1 MRKDELLRALEGVL
15 EKKTFAAQDAAPATP
30 AAVLAIIHYGDSKP
44 CVLLTKRRE
53 NLKMHRGE
61 ISFPGGR
68 FTQSDLT
75 LMHTALR
82 ETEEEIGLAFGPGD
96 VAGALQPVRT
106 MTSNHF
112 IVPFVTVQDR
122 LPQLRIAQDEVAGV
136 LDAPLI
142 ETLGTM
148 EPDREHFRF
157 SKTAVRFKFESNV
170 IWGATARILKQL
182 HEVLIRP
189 S

>member
-1 MRKDELLRALEGVL
+1 MRKVELVQALESVL

-30 AAVLAIIHYGDSKP
+30 AAVLAIIHYDSNQP
-44 CVLLTKRRE
+44 HILLTKRRE

-61 ISFPGGR
+61 ISFPGGK

-82 ETEEEIGLAFGPGD
+82 ETVEEIGLEFEPDD
-96 VAGALQPVRT
+96 VAGALLPVRT

-122 LPQLRIAQDEVAGV
+122 LPRLRIAEEEVAGV

-157 SKTAVRFKFESNV
+157 SKTAVRFSFENNV

>member
-1 MRKDELLRALEGVL
+1 MRKFELLLALENVV
-15 EKKTFAAQDAAPATP
+15 EKKIFAAQDAAPSTP
-30 AAVLAIIHYGDSKP
+30 AAVLVIIHYDKLEP
-44 CVLLTKRRE
+44 HVILTKRRE
-53 NLKMHRGE
+53 NLKMHKGE
-61 ISFPGGR
+61 ISFPGGK

-82 ETEEEIGLAFGPGD
+82 ETEEEIGLTFKQSD
-96 VAGALQPVRT
+96 IVGALQPVRT

-122 LPQLRIAQDEVAGV
+122 LSQLRVASSEVAGL

-142 ETLGTM
+142 ETLNTM
-148 EPDREHFRF
+148 VYDNEHFRF
-157 SKTAVRFKFESNV
+157 SKTAVKFMFEGHT

>member
-1 MRKDELLRALEGVL
+1 VRKPELLQMLESVL

-30 AAVLAIIHYGDSKP
+30 AAVLAIIHYDRGKP
-44 CVLLTKRRE
+44 RIILTKRRE

-61 ISFPGGR
+61 ISFPGGK
-68 FTQSDLT
+68 FTQNDLT

-82 ETEEEIGLAFGPGD
+82 ETKEEIGLEFKPVDITGT
-96 VAGALQPVRT
+96 LQPVRT

-112 IVPFVTVQDR
+112 IVPFVTVQDM
-122 LPQLRIAQDEVAGV
+122 LSQLHVARDEVAEV
-136 LDAPLI
+136 LDAPLM
-142 ETLGTM
+142 ETLDTM
-148 EPDREHFRF
+148 AHDEEHFRF
-157 SKTAVRFKFESNV
+157 SKTAVKFMFEGNI

>member
-1 MRKDELLRALEGVL
+1 VRKAELLQALEGVL

-30 AAVLAIIHYGDSKP
+30 AAVLAIIHYGKSKP
-44 CVLLTKRRE
+44 HVLLTKRRE

-82 ETEEEIGLAFGPGD
+82 ETEEEVGLAFGPGD
-96 VAGALQPVRT
+96 VSGALQPVRT

-112 IVPFVTVQDR
+112 IVPFVTVQEK
-122 LPQLRIAQDEVAGV
+122 LSQLRFAKDEVAGV
-136 LDAPLI
+136 LDAPLV

-148 EPDREHFRF
+148 EPDSEHFRF
-157 SKTAVRFKFESNV
+157 SKTAVKFTFENNV
-170 IWGATARILKQL
+170 IWGATARVLKQL

>member
-1 MRKDELLRALEGVL
+1 MHRAELLGALEGVL

-30 AAVLAIIHYGDSKP
+30 AAVLAIIHYDNNKP
-44 CVLLTKRRE
+44 HILLTKRRE

-82 ETEEEIGLAFGPGD
+82 ETEEEVGLTFGPD
-96 VAGALQPVRT
+96 DIAGALQPVRT

-122 LPQLRIAQDEVAGV
+122 LSQLRVAKEEVAGV
-136 LDAPLI
+136 LDAPLV
-142 ETLGTM
+142 ETLATM
-148 EPDREHFRF
+148 APDSEHFRF
-157 SKTAVRFKFESNV
+157 SKTAVKFMFDGNV

>member
-1 MRKDELLRALEGVL
+1 MRDAELVQALGSIL
-15 EKKTFAAQDAAPATP
+15 ENRTFAAQDAAPSTP
-30 AAVLAIIHYGDSKP
+30 AAVLAIIHYSAGKP
-44 CVLLTKRRE
+44 HIILTKRRE

-82 ETEEEIGLAFGPGD
+82 ETEEEVGLSFRPD
-96 VAGALQPVRT
+96 EVAGALQPVRT

-112 IVPFVTVQDR
+112 IVPFVIVRDK
-122 LPQLRIAQDEVAGV
+122 LPALRIAQDEVAGV

-142 ETLGTM
+142 ETLATI
-148 EPDREHFRF
+148 EPDKEHFRF
-157 SKTAVRFKFESNV
+157 SKTAVKFTFDGNI

>member
-1 MRKDELLRALEGVL
+1 MRKDELLQALQGVL
-15 EKKTFAAQDAAPATP
+15 EKKTFAAQDAAPSTP
-30 AAVLAIIHYGDSKP
+30 AAVLAIIHYSTGTP
-44 CVLLTKRRE
+44 RVILTKRRE

-82 ETEEEIGLAFGPGD
+82 ETEEEVGLSFAPD
-96 VAGALQPVRT
+96 DIAGALQPVRT

-112 IVPFVTVQDR
+112 IVPFVTVQDK
-122 LPQLRIAQDEVAGV
+122 LPPLKLAHDEVAGV
-136 LDAPLI
+136 LDAPLF
-142 ETLGTM
+142 ETLATI
-148 EPDREHFRF
+148 EPDKEHFKF
-157 SKTAVRFKFESNV
+157 SKTAVKFTFENNI